1 MTTSV
6 GAIQCSQSLLETQP
20 GLEGEG
26 HTTENVSMRW
36 SLDNMTRALPQNAKL
51 TKQYITLEWVFV
63 MHTS

>member
-1 MTTSV
+1 MTTSD

-36 SLDNMTRALPQNAKL
+36 SLVNTIRALPQNAKL
-51 TKQYITLEWVFV
+51 SQSNT
-63 MHTS
+63 